1 MNRNTRLTQ
10 IFIGSIV
17 LAAVASATYA
27 GLQSHT
33 LHLVQAAALLG
44 LAAATSRMKV
54 KLPGITGNMSVNL
67 PFLLIA
73 VISLSAVE
81 ATAIACLSTVLQSL
95 PKPGNKFKPEQ
106 MLFNVS
112 MMGFAASLAGV
123 IWHAA
128 SQVKAS
134 RASDPLMLALTT
146 AIFFVGQTAPVA
158 AIVTLTEGGLMR
170 RTWLNIARLNI
181 AQLSFPYYVV
191 SAGVAAITAS
201 VSHSTGWQTAL
212 AVFPVMYA
220 IHRSYRLYFAN
231 AAEAPHL
238 VPLSRVARAGM

>member
-1 MNRNTRLTQ
+1 ML
-10 IFIGSIV
+10 

-27 GLQSHT
+27 GLHSHT
-33 LHLVQAAALLG
+33 LHLVQAGVLLA

-73 VISLSAVE
+73 AISLSAVE
-81 ATAIACLSTVLQSL
+81 ATAITCLSTAIQSL

-112 MMGFAASLAGV
+112 MMGFASALAGLL
-123 IWHAA
+123 WHATAQIRTAWA
-128 SQVKAS
+128 SEPV
-134 RASDPLMLALTT
+134 LLALTT
-146 AIFFVGQTAPVA
+146 AVFFAGQTAPVA
-158 AIVTLTEGGLMR
+158 AIITLTESTAVQQTGFR
-170 RTWLNIARLNI
+170 RTWLSV

-191 SAGVAAITAS
+191 SAGVAGIMAS
-201 VSHSTGWQTAL
+201 VSHTMGWPTAL

-231 AAEAPHL
+231 AAEIPRLA
-238 VPLSRVARAGM
+238 PLSRVARVGM

>member
-10 IFIGSIV
+10 IFIGSMV
-17 LAAVASATYA
+17 LAAAASATYA
-27 GLQSHT
+27 GLASYT
-33 LHLVQAAALLG
+33 LHPAQAAALLA

-81 ATAIACLSTVLQSL
+81 ATAIVCLSTVLQSL

-112 MMGFAASLAGV
+112 MMGFAASLAGL

-128 SQVKAS
+128 SQGKAG

-146 AIFFVGQTAPVA
+146 AVFFVGQTAPVA

-170 RTWLNIARLNI
+170 RTWLNIA
-181 AQLSFPYYVV
+181 QLSFPYYVV
-191 SAGVAAITAS
+191 GAGVACIMAS
-201 VSHSTGWQTAL
+201 VSHSLGWRIAL

-220 IHRSYRLYFAN
+220 IHRSYHVYFAN
-231 AAEAPHL
+231 VAEAPRL
-238 VPLSRVARAGM
+238 APLTRVARAGM

>member
-10 IFIGSIV
+10 IFIGSMV

-27 GLQSHT
+27 GLASYT
-33 LHLVQAAALLG
+33 LHPAQGAALLA

-81 ATAIACLSTVLQSL
+81 ATAIVCLSTVLQSL

-112 MMGFAASLAGV
+112 MMGFAASLAGL

-128 SQVKAS
+128 SQGKAAG
-134 RASDPLMLALTT
+134 ASDPLMLALTT
-146 AIFFVGQTAPVA
+146 AVFFVGQTAPVA

-170 RTWLNIARLNI
+170 RTWLNIA
-181 AQLSFPYYVV
+181 QLSFPYYIVG
-191 SAGVAAITAS
+191 AGVAAIMAS
-201 VSHSTGWQTAL
+201 VSHSLGWRIAF

-220 IHRSYRLYFAN
+220 IHRSYRVYFGYV
-231 AAEAPHL
+231 AEAPRL
-238 VPLSRVARAGM
+238 EPLTRVARAGM